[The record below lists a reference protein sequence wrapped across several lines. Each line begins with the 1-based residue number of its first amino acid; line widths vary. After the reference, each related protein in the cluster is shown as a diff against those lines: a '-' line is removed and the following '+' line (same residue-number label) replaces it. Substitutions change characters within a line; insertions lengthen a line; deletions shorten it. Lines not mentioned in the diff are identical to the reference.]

1 MENLQSKEVETSN
14 LKDNIVV
21 GIDVGTTKIAVFIG
35 RKDERGKVKIIGM
48 GKTTS
53 VGVEHGEVK
62 VITKTAQSIRVAVE
76 MAEKKCNIKVTEA
89 YVGIAGH
96 NIKNT
101 SQRGTKIIKEEHHI
115 IEREDIDALLEDQR
129 NIAMPPGERIIDI
142 VPQDY
147 IIDGEIG
154 ITSPIGREGK
164 TIEVNYNL
172 ISGDETNVH
181 NIIRSV
187 KMAGYTVKGLI
198 LEPIASAEAVVDND
212 EKTAGICLV
221 DIGGGTTDMAIF
233 QNGILRHTAVIQ
245 LAGNSITNDI
255 KDTFRIMQNQAE
267 ALKTH
272 YGDCLQTEQYKT
284 TIIQVPGF
292 KGRENREITLFALA
306 GVIKARVQM
315 ILQQVDYELK
325 NDSYDKMLIAGIVLT
340 GGGSKL
346 QHIAQY
352 TEYIT
357 GISTRVGEP
366 DSIWLDE
373 NANDCLDPMY
383 STGIGLVLKGFENEE
398 KLAMAND
405 TSKIET
411 QSVEQE
417 DNEATQETKTKDNNK
432 QKGKKKSDKS
442 IPGSGKRFMATVSNF
457 FAKILNDSVE

>member
-1 MENLQSKEVETSN
+1 MENLQSKEMESSSVR
-14 LKDNIVV
+14 DNIVV

-62 VITKTAQSIRVAVE
+62 VITKTAQSIQVAVE

-101 SQRGTKIIKEEHHI
+101 SQRGTRIIKEDHHI
-115 IEREDIDALLEDQR
+115 INREDIDDLLEEQR

-147 IIDGEIG
+147 IIDGETG

-187 KMAGYTVKGLI
+187 QMAGYTVKGLI

-233 QNGILRHTAVIQ
+233 QDGILRHTAVIQ

-272 YGDCLQTEQYKT
+272 YGDCLQDEKYKG

-306 GVIKARVQM
+306 GVIKARVEM

-357 GISTRVGEP
+357 GIATRVGEP

-398 KLAMAND
+398 KLALAN
-405 TSKIET
+405 KIDPQQT
-411 QSVEQE
+411 EQE
-417 DNEATQETKTKDNNK
+417 QEKQQEEVPAEEENKSKDK
-432 QKGKKKSDKS
+432 QKKDKNKS
-442 IPGSGKRFMATVSNF
+442 GSSKRFMSTVSSF
-457 FAKILNDSVE
+457 FAKLLNDSVE